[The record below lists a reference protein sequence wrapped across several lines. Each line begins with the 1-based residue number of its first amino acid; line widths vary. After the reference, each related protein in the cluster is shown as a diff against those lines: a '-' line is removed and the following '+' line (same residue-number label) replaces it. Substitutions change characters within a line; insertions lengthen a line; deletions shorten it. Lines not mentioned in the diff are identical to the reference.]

1 MNSSLSYCDYIA
13 HTIVKPAL
21 DEDSNYNNGQLSS
34 VGLVKMDLH
43 KKDGYMLSTTK
54 RIKVMDVNGR
64 EYLITVEDITK

>member
-21 DEDSNYNNGQLSS
+21 DEDSNSNNGQLSS

-43 KKDGYMLSTTK
+43 TFQISILKEKQKSQ
-54 RIKVMDVNGR
+54 NGMK
-64 EYLITVEDITK
+64 ICQ

>member
-21 DEDSNYNNGQLSS
+21 DEDSNSNNGQLSS

-43 KKDGYMLSTTK
+43 KKGYMLSTTK